1 MKIPRSVW
9 IVPVA
14 VLSLSLSSGCATYR
28 TISTAE
34 QGSSKVFSGTRLDVS
49 AIRGDEVALRKFK
62 ADPPRSVLVVLACVL
77 LLPAGGRAAVT
88 YSFDWY
94 CSGCAKI
101 GMGSNGREGPF
112 GSGSACQA
120 DSSCESARQVS
131 ALAKN

>member
-62 ADPPRSVLVVLACVL
+62 AVPPRYPLVDLPLSIGFDIAILPLTVPIAAGEL
-77 LLPAGGRAAVT
+77 L
-88 YSFDWY
+88 F
-94 CSGCAKI
+94 K
-101 GMGSNGREGPF
+101 
-112 GSGSACQA
+112 
-120 DSSCESARQVS
+120 
-131 ALAKN
+131 